1 MGIFQPQII
10 PTIVL
15 TFMGGFGIMIVVEE
29 LRTNREKRS

>member
-15 TFMGGFGIMIVVEE
+15 TFMGGLGIMVVVEE
-29 LRTNREKRS
+29 LSTNREKK